1 MPQAVPFIPLI
12 AAGIGSMSASKT
24 RRAAKKQA
32 DLDRAERDEAKADFD
47 KRIEK
52 YEQSEFVPLDLEKL
66 KTENVFEDMDLSK
79 DVLPA
84 ADYAREQFQQQQA
97 NIMQGLKG
105 VAGAS
110 GIAGLAQSLSMQAAD
125 QSRQTGITIGQQLA
139 QGKKLALQ
147 EKASKQAQERQVLLS
162 NMQGKNQFELDKMA
176 TLMGVAGT
184 RTAGAAQSLAQNQ
197 SNLITLQGQ
206 NTQLWG
212 SAIGGTD
219 WGSMNFGGFGNNNP
233 PLGTTT
239 TWDASYAP
247 GYGPND

>member
-1 MPQAVPFIPLI
+1 MPQAIPFIPLI
-12 AAGIGSMSASKT
+12 AAGIGAISSSKT
-24 RRAAKKQA
+24 RKAAQKQA

-52 YEQSEFVPLDLEKL
+52 YEKSEFVPLDLEAL
-66 KTENVFEDMDLSK
+66 KTENVFEDMDLTE

-84 ADYAREQFQQQQA
+84 ADYAREQFQKQQA

-110 GIAGLAQSLSMQAAD
+110 GIAGLAQSLSNQAAD
-125 QSRQTGITIGQQLA
+125 QARQTGVTIGQQLT
-139 QGKKLALQ
+139 QNRRLALQ
-147 EKASKQAQERQVLLS
+147 EKSQKQMQERQILLS

-184 RTAGAAQSLAQNQ
+184 RTSAAAQSLAQQQ

-206 NTQLWG
+206 QTQMWG
-212 SAIGGTD
+212 QAIGSTD
-219 WGSMNFGGFGNNNP
+219 WEAI
-233 PLGTTT
+233 GTSLSNT
-239 TWDASYAP
+239 
-247 GYGPND
+247 N

>member
-1 MPQAVPFIPLI
+1 MGVEVAVM
-12 AAGIGSMSASKT
+12 AASSLMAQQSANKAK
-24 RRAAKKQA
+24 RAAKKQA
-32 DLDRAERDEAKADFD
+32 AADKIERDKAKADFD

-52 YEQSEFVPLDLEKL
+52 YEQSEFVPLDLDAL
-66 KTENVFEDMDLSK
+66 KTENIFEDVDMTK

-125 QSRQTGITIGQQLA
+125 QARQTGVTIGQQLA
-139 QGKKLALQ
+139 QGRKLALQ
-147 EKASKQAQERQVLLS
+147 ERAQKQMQERQIILS

-184 RTAGAAQSLAQNQ
+184 RTEAAGASLAQQQ

-206 NTQLWG
+206 QTQM
-212 SAIGGTD
+212 
-219 WGSMNFGGFGNNNP
+219 WGSM
-233 PLGTTT
+233 LGSETFSSMDLGSFTKSGT
-239 TWDASYAP
+239 GW
-247 GYGPND
+247 GYTGPS

>member
-1 MPQAVPFIPLI
+1 MPAVSTLVMAGGTLLANQQAGK
-12 AAGIGSMSASKT
+12 A
-24 RRAAKKQA
+24 RRAARRQA

-52 YEQSEFVPLDLEKL
+52 YEKSEFVPLDLDKL
-66 KTENVFEDMDLSK
+66 KTENVFEDMDLTEG
-79 DVLPA
+79 VLPA

-110 GIAGLAQSLSMQAAD
+110 GIAGLAQSLSMRAAD

-147 EKASKQAQERQVLLS
+147 ERSQKQVQERQVILS

-176 TLMGVAGT
+176 TLMGVAGE
-184 RTAGAAQSLAQNQ
+184 RTYAAGASLAQQQ
-197 SNLITLQGQ
+197 SNIIALQGQ
-206 NTQLWG
+206 QSQMWG
-212 SAIGGTD
+212 DVLSSVGGMDLGKFEKTGTG
-219 WGSMNFGGFGNNNP
+219 WGYTPSGG
-233 PLGTTT
+233 
-239 TWDASYAP
+239 
-247 GYGPND
+247 